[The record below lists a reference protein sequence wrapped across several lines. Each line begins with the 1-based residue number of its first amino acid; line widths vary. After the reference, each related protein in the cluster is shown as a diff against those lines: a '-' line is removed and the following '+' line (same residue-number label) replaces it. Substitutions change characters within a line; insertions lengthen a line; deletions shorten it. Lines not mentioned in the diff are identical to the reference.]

1 MIKIEN
7 LKKSYF
13 ERDVL
18 NIPSLHIKKSEVVVV
33 IGANG
38 SGKSTLLKILAGTL
52 KQTDGKFTIN
62 GKALYLPQQSVPF
75 SKSVYENVVFS
86 MQDKKN
92 ADERCKDVLLSL
104 GLWSLKDK
112 NAKTLSGGECQRLA
126 LARILV
132 NDCDVLFLDEPSSA
146 ADIESIELIEN
157 AILNYRIKTDC
168 SILMTSHLPS
178 QAKKLADRI
187 IILDSGEIAEQGSVE
202 QLLNNPTN
210 EWVKKFISQWKI
222 S

>member
-1 MIKIEN
+1 MIKIEK

-13 ERDVL
+13 ERTVL
-18 NIPSLHIKKSEVVVV
+18 NIPSLHIKKGEVAVA

-52 KQTDGKFTIN
+52 KQSEGNFKIGGKS
-62 GKALYLPQQSVPF
+62 LYLPQQSVPF
-75 SKSVYENVVFS
+75 SKSVYENVMFS
-86 MQDKKN
+86 MQDKRN
-92 ADERCKDVLLSL
+92 AEERCKEVLTAL

-126 LARILV
+126 LARIIV
-132 NDCDVLFLDEPSSA
+132 NNCDVLLLDEPSSA

-157 AILNYRIKTDC
+157 AVLEYRIKTGC
-168 SILMTSHLPS
+168 SVLMTSHLPS

-187 IILDSGEIAEQGSVE
+187 IILDNGNIAEQGSVE

-210 EWVKKFISQWKI
+210 DWVKKFISQWKI
-222 S
+222 G